1 MELRSLLLLV
11 AGAPAVL
18 GFQAAMRVGAMKP
31 AMAVRASTAMLVDP
45 AMLDA
50 AAIVDA
56 PMQLLALKSEAD
68 EVIDELFGLVY
79 PVGTAIGLG
88 VRRRP
93 PPFSGVCAS
102 RRPDST
108 GRVGQGS
115 LHWACHGRA
124 APGGRRTPEAQAHIS
139 AAHTR
144 PGASHVSRR
153 LLPVGILFRT
163 PSPLRLHLTYPP
175 TYHAQ
180 LIVKG
185 LVDDQ
190 LKSSRLS
197 QLIFLAVGGFFTFI
211 FLALALP

>member
-1 MELRSLLLLV
+1 MCKLSGLIRPSAEYLSLNNRVPYRDGYIETLWTLCFFKAEARPRLTPRKYSSENLAPAMELRSLLLLV

-93 PPFSGVCAS
+93 PPFSGHCAS
-102 RRPDST
+102 RRPGST
-108 GRVGQGS
+108 G
-115 LHWACHGRA
+115 
-124 APGGRRTPEAQAHIS
+124 
-139 AAHTR
+139 
-144 PGASHVSRR
+144 
-153 LLPVGILFRT
+153 
-163 PSPLRLHLTYPP
+163 
-175 TYHAQ
+175 
-180 LIVKG
+180 
-185 LVDDQ
+185 
-190 LKSSRLS
+190 
-197 QLIFLAVGGFFTFI
+197 
-211 FLALALP
+211 

>member
-93 PPFSGVCAS
+93 PPFSGHCAS
-102 RRPDST
+102 RRPGST
-108 GRVGQGS
+108 G
-115 LHWACHGRA
+115 
-124 APGGRRTPEAQAHIS
+124 
-139 AAHTR
+139 
-144 PGASHVSRR
+144 
-153 LLPVGILFRT
+153 
-163 PSPLRLHLTYPP
+163 
-175 TYHAQ
+175 
-180 LIVKG
+180 
-185 LVDDQ
+185 
-190 LKSSRLS
+190 
-197 QLIFLAVGGFFTFI
+197 
-211 FLALALP
+211 

>member
-31 AMAVRASTAMLVDP
+31 AMAVDP

-88 VRRRP
+88 
-93 PPFSGVCAS
+93 
-102 RRPDST
+102 
-108 GRVGQGS
+108 
-115 LHWACHGRA
+115 
-124 APGGRRTPEAQAHIS
+124 
-139 AAHTR
+139 
-144 PGASHVSRR
+144 
-153 LLPVGILFRT
+153 
-163 PSPLRLHLTYPP
+163 
-175 TYHAQ
+175 